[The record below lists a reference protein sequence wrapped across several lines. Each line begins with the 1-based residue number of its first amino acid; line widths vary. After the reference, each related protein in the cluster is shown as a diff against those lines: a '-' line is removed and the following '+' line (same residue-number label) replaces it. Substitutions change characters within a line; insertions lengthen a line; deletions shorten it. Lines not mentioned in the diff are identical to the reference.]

1 MSKMRM
7 ESIEMASKAKG
18 DNKTYLY
25 SIQPG
30 LSQIGDGI
38 PNRARA
44 AGLWTARAIWADVS
58 CVWRGQADGHLQV
71 SPRQWKQVRYA
82 ENK

>member
-18 DNKTYLY
+18 VKKTYLY

-38 PNRARA
+38 PKRARE

-58 CVWRGQADGHLQV
+58 CVWRGQV

-82 ENK
+82 ENE